1 MKYMLDT
8 NICIYVI
15 RQKPAAV
22 VQKFLE
28 HDPNEICVSAITHAE
43 LMYGVEKSQFPER
56 NLTALTLFLSS
67 ISVLEFDLK
76 AAMAYGKIRAGLER
90 NGTPVGAMD
99 MLIAAHAQSEGITLV
114 TNNTREF
121 SRIDDLQIENWA

>member
-56 NLTALTLFLSS
+56 DLTALMLFLSS

-121 SRIDDLQIENWA
+121 SRINDLQIENWA

>member
-121 SRIDDLQIENWA
+121 SRINDLQIENWA

>member
-56 NLTALTLFLSS
+56 DLTALMLFLSS

-121 SRIDDLQIENWA
+121 SRIDNLQIENWA